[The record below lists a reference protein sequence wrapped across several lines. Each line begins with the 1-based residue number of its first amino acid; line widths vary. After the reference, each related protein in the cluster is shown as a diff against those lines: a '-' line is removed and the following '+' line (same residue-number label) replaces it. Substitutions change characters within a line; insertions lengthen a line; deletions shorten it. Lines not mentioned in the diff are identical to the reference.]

1 MTGPLAEATLQR
13 FYADVCILGA
23 AGVDAQV
30 GITELDYEIAAL
42 HRSMMERSRR
52 VVVLADHS
60 KLSFRAPAVVASVSM
75 VTTLVTDDAAS
86 PDALEQLQACG
97 LHIAFAG
104 TQATERAGEPETV

>member
-1 MTGPLAEATLQR
+1 M
-13 FYADVCILGA
+13 
-23 AGVDAQV
+23 

-60 KLSFRAPAVVASVSM
+60 KLGFRAPAVVAPVSM

-97 LHIAFAG
+97 TQITFAG
-104 TQATERAGEPETV
+104 KQVAELAGQTETVQ